1 MVYTCR
7 AFIAMPG
14 GFGTLDELFEVLTLM
29 QSKKIESAEL
39 MPVVLFGEAF
49 WRRVVDWPALL
60 ELGTISQSDLDRLFF
75 TSSVD
80 DAVAHVTGRL
90 RAYEAAK
97 MLAAAPPLAPAAPTP
112 TPEAAAGGAGGGGTE
127 SLSPGLLS
135 PSVASA
141 AGVAGS
147 PTESESP

>member
-1 MVYTCR
+1 MRKVSMVYTCR

-29 QSKKIESAEL
+29 QSKKIENAEL

-97 MLAAAPPLAPAAPTP
+97 MLAAASMKIIVSQKAAILSRLIFI
-112 TPEAAAGGAGGGGTE
+112 
-127 SLSPGLLS
+127 SL
-135 PSVASA
+135 VR
-141 AGVAGS
+141 
-147 PTESESP
+147 